1 METNEMVI
9 TIPEGYEIDKENST
23 FECIKFKKIKEINTW
38 KDLPKLQG
46 FFICGDSSI
55 NKLNEDWHDT
65 STSDKNINI
74 FINKKYVKASL
85 ALAQISQLMPYYGGE
100 ITDEEWK
107 NYNILKYGVVINRE
121 EITHIRYN
129 RVRAIIAFHTEEQ
142 LNRFLS
148 FPENVQLIK
157 DFYMID

>member
-23 FECIKFKKIKEINTW
+23 FECIKFKKKKEINTW

-46 FFICGDSSI
+46 FYILGDSTI
-55 NKLNEDWHDT
+55 NKLNEDWHDV
-65 STSDKNINI
+65 STSDRNINI

-100 ITDEEWK
+100 ITEEEWK
-107 NYNILKYGVVINRE
+107 NVRLKKYGVLL
-121 EITHIRYN
+121 YN
-129 RVRAIIAFHTEEQ
+129 SKIATNIYYDTKQMIGFHTEEQ

-148 FPENVQLIK
+148 FPENIQLVK
-157 DFYMID
+157 DLYMVD

>member
-46 FFICGDSSI
+46 FYILGDSTI
-55 NKLNEDWHDT
+55 NKLNEGWHDV
-65 STSDKNINI
+65 STSDENINI

-100 ITDEEWK
+100 ITEEEWK
-107 NYNILKYGVVINRE
+107 NVSLKKYGVLL
-121 EITHIRYN
+121 YN
-129 RVRAIIAFHTEEQ
+129 SKVATNIYYDTKQMIGFHTEEQ

-148 FPENVQLIK
+148 FPENIQLVK
-157 DFYMID
+157 DLYMAD